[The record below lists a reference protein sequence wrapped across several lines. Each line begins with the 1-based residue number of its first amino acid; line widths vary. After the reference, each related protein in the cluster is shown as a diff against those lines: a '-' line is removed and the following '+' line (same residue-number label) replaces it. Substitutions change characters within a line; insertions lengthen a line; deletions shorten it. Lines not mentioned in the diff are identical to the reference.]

1 MADEHKKTK
10 KQDAAAATAAA
21 RAAAA
26 RATGRTSAI
35 AEAILEQTAGRSS
48 RQSGTNSQSGSSSQ
62 PAPNNQSDISRPSSA
77 DNQSDTSRPSSA
89 DNQSGASRSST
100 PTNDPVDATNSSQR
114 KESHPS
120 EPHSTERPR
129 TEREFIDA
137 IVDKIDDTDDIL
149 VTLSRDPSIDEM
161 AAAIGLTL
169 FLDRLGK
176 HATAIYSGR
185 TPKILEFLHP
195 GATFE
200 KNTDSLRDFIIAL
213 SKEKA
218 DHLRYK
224 LEGDYVKIY
233 VTPYKTTIT
242 PEDLDFTY
250 GDYNVD
256 LVLALDVPAE
266 NKLDDALKEF
276 GKITENAEIIDV
288 TTNDPGQVGQLE
300 WSDPKACSVSELIAK
315 LVFALEDDEIT
326 MNADEATAFLTGI
339 VAETDRFSNAKT
351 NADVMSLAADL
362 MDRGADQQLIPRE
375 LSDDTPGGS
384 PSAANQET
392 PDGTNQENPD
402 AAQKNSDDTTQVP
415 KPESERKGVDAE
427 GGLAINPRRRRA
439 ASATAAA
446 AAAAAATAAAVAAT
460 NHLHSTPDEATIT
473 KETKAEEATAT
484 AEKAEANEVTTTTEE
499 VKADGAAEADAAT
512 AAIKSAQTDN
522 AVEAHET
529 SDASQAETNN
539 PEAEVTSSAE
549 TTSQTETA
557 SPVEAEAEAE
567 AASSVETEA
576 ETASPTETEPI
587 PIITVDHNA
596 EPEVATPR
604 TPIDLTTQIVNAP
617 APQTAA
623 TQDVVPQATQSAAPQ
638 TATPATVPTPEPTA
652 SPAPETVV
660 AQTDAVQNPNQ
671 PLTPS
676 APEATQPPNPNQPT
690 APATA
695 QIPAPAISQS
705 PAPVITQPAN
715 VTQPAT
721 PNLMG
726 AVDLPT
732 SELDENAHLGGSVVI
747 EPTETAKPKDY
758 GAMMAAALAEPVP
771 GLPTAQGYAAPAA
784 QNYAPQAPTQ
794 DYSPQITV
802 QNYTPPV
809 TPQGYP
815 EQTTAQGY
823 APQATTPPPVA
834 TAPNPAAMAA
844 PTVSEQPELNGVPVI
859 NYGEPVTQP
868 DPINL
873 PPPPAPPIDMNA
885 SLPTVANPAMPPV
898 EINTSAPAIAQASA
912 AQPATQIV
920 AVQPSAQPATQQTAQ
935 LAQQV
940 APQSTPEANNDP
952 SAFHIPGM

>member
-62 PAPNNQSDISRPSSA
+62 PAPNNQSD
-77 DNQSDTSRPSSA
+77 TSRPSSA
-89 DNQSGASRSST
+89 DSQSGASRSST

-114 KESHPS
+114 KEPHPS
-120 EPHSTERPR
+120 EPYSTERPR

-415 KPESERKGVDAE
+415 KPESERKSVDAE

-473 KETKAEEATAT
+473 KEIKAEEATAT
-484 AEKAEANEVTTTTEE
+484 AEKAEANEATTTTEK

-522 AVEAHET
+522 AVGAHET

-557 SPVEAEAEAE
+557 NPIETEAEAET
-567 AASSVETEA
+567 ASSVETEA
-576 ETASPTETEPI
+576 EAASPTETEPI

-623 TQDVVPQATQSAAPQ
+623 TQDVVPQAAQSAAPQ

-660 AQTDAVQNPNQ
+660 VQTDAVQNPNQ
-671 PLTPS
+671 LT
-676 APEATQPPNPNQPT
+676 APATAQIP

-721 PNLMG
+721 PSLMG
-726 AVDLPT
+726 AVDLPA

-809 TPQGYP
+809 TPQDYP

-844 PTVSEQPELNGVPVI
+844 PDVSEQPELNGVPVI

-885 SLPTVANPAMPPV
+885 SLPTAANPAMPPV
-898 EINTSAPAIAQASA
+898 EINTSAPATAQASA
-912 AQPATQIV
+912 AQPATQID

>member
-62 PAPNNQSDISRPSSA
+62 PTPN
-77 DNQSDTSRPSSA
+77 NQSDTSRPSSA

-114 KESHPS
+114 KEPHPS

-185 TPKILEFLHP
+185 TPKILGFLHP

-415 KPESERKGVDAE
+415 KPESERKSVDAE

-460 NHLHSTPDEATIT
+460 NHLHSTPDEAAIT
-473 KETKAEEATAT
+473 EETKAEEATAT

-529 SDASQAETNN
+529 SDAPQAETNN

-557 SPVEAEAEAE
+557 NPIETEAEAET
-567 AASSVETEA
+567 ASSVETEA

-623 TQDVVPQATQSAAPQ
+623 TQDVVPQAAQSAAPQ

-695 QIPAPAISQS
+695 QIPAPATAQIPAPAISQS

-721 PNLMG
+721 PSLMG
-726 AVDLPT
+726 AVDLPA

-747 EPTETAKPKDY
+747 EPTETARPKDY

-771 GLPTAQGYAAPAA
+771 GLPTAQSYAAPAA

-809 TPQGYP
+809 MG
-815 EQTTAQGY
+815 
-823 APQATTPPPVA
+823 
-834 TAPNPAAMAA
+834 
-844 PTVSEQPELNGVPVI
+844 
-859 NYGEPVTQP
+859 
-868 DPINL
+868 
-873 PPPPAPPIDMNA
+873 
-885 SLPTVANPAMPPV
+885 
-898 EINTSAPAIAQASA
+898 
-912 AQPATQIV
+912 
-920 AVQPSAQPATQQTAQ
+920 
-935 LAQQV
+935 
-940 APQSTPEANNDP
+940 NNHG
-952 SAFHIPGM
+952 S